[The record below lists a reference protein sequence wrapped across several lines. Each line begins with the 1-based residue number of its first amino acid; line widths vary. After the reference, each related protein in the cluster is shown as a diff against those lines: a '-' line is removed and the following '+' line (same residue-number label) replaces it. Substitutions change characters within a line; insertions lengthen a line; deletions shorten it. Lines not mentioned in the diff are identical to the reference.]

1 VQPKGVIFD
10 LLGLEYEW
18 GNAICGLALPLVR
31 KDRSFRPSC
40 LVAQGKTAAAL
51 RGLLIPSTIFGL
63 AGTQLRLIA
72 HESILTKIPIW
83 AFHGAKD
90 ESVSV

>member
-40 LVAQGKTAAAL
+40 IVAQGKTAAAL
-51 RGLLIPSTIFGL
+51 RGLLLPSTIFGL
-63 AGTQLRLIA
+63 AGTQLLESAEEALGLLETRLR
-72 HESILTKIPIW
+72 
-83 AFHGAKD
+83 D
-90 ESVSV
+90 ERV